1 MNNALAVIPMGSVSV
16 ALFLLMVTAAVTGR
30 LMKF

>member
-1 MNNALAVIPMGSVSV
+1 MNIALAVIPVGSVSV
-16 ALFLLMVTAAVTGR
+16 ALFLLMVAAAVTGR